1 MPVWDQLKRSGNPKS
16 RSTNAASVA
25 ARTAIRSVSV
35 TRRKAAALCALPA
48 LLVTAYL
55 QAEGSTRG
63 ERAYSA
69 VFFAEGRRADSLGLT
84 QQAFES
90 YSRALEADP
99 SSRQAALAKA
109 GTLLDL
115 QRHSEALEVLQN
127 LSPFTEDNPERL
139 TLLCLALIGLKQGE
153 AATIA
158 QRDALTALAGWTTED
173 PSRLARVAE
182 GLLQSASALS
192 RKSQK
197 EVATSVLPVFV
208 RAADA
213 NTGLGGL
220 TLRAAE
226 IALTADDL
234 PTAIRYFRDF
244 VDFRPDEVSFL
255 EQLSAVLILNGQNKE
270 ADQYLRQVE
279 AQKPSRSNLYP
290 VLANLYT
297 ELNLPARAEIYRI
310 LALHGM
316 SSIPLSDYLRLALL
330 QMKQDQTRRASQTLT
345 QAAFHYPDS
354 AQLLLV
360 RGLIEKSEGRMGE
373 ASATF
378 ARVERLAAGKPT
390 ILDAGFYF
398 EYGAACEQS
407 GQSLRSEMALQRA
420 LQIDPSHHPTLN
432 YLGYMWAERGQNL
445 SVALTMIEKAL
456 SFSPGNPA
464 YLDSQAWALFRL
476 GNPAA
481 AEPLLQ
487 EALRQVPDDPTL
499 LEHFGDVLA
508 RLGQHE
514 KALEAYRKA
523 VLAGGPPVPLEDKI
537 RISCRDAAGK

>member
-1 MPVWDQLKRSGNPKS
+1 V
-16 RSTNAASVA
+16 
-25 ARTAIRSVSV
+25 
-35 TRRKAAALCALPA
+35 ALCALSG
-48 LLVTAYL
+48 LLVTAHL
-55 QAEGSTRG
+55 QADGSTRG

-84 QQAFES
+84 QQAFDA
-90 YSRALEADP
+90 YSRALQSDP

-127 LSPFTEDNPERL
+127 LSPSTEDNPERL
-139 TLLCLALIGLKQGE
+139 TLLCLTLIGLKQGE

-182 GLLQSASALS
+182 GLLQSSGILS

-197 EVATSVLPVFV
+197 EVATSILPVFV

-244 VDFRPDEVSFL
+244 VDFRPEEVSFL
-255 EQLSAVLILNGQNKE
+255 EQLASVLILNGQNKE

-279 AQKPSRSNLYP
+279 AEKPSRSNLYP

-297 ELNLPARAEIYRI
+297 ELNLPTRAEIYRV
-310 LALHGM
+310 LALHGTI
-316 SSIPLSDYLRLALL
+316 SAPLSDYLRLALL
-330 QMKQDQTRRASQTLT
+330 QLKQNQTRRASQTLA
-345 QAAFHYPDS
+345 QAAFRYPDS

-360 RGLIEKSEGRMGE
+360 RGLIEKVEGRMGE

-378 ARVERLAAGKPT
+378 ARVERLANGKPA

-398 EYGAACEQS
+398 EYGSACEQS
-407 GQSLRSEMALQRA
+407 GQSLRSEMILQRA
-420 LQIDPSHHPTLN
+420 LQIDPSHHPSLN
-432 YLGYMWAERGQNL
+432 YLGYMWAERGKNL
-445 SVALTMIEKAL
+445 PDALRMIEKAL
-456 SFSPGNPA
+456 SLNPGNPA

-476 GNPAA
+476 GNAVA

-499 LEHFGDVLA
+499 LEHFGDVA
-508 RLGQHE
+508 VSLGRYE
-514 KALEAYRKA
+514 KALDAYRKA
-523 VLAGGPPVPLEDKI
+523 VLAGGPPVALEDKI
-537 RISCRDAAGK
+537 RISSRAVVGK